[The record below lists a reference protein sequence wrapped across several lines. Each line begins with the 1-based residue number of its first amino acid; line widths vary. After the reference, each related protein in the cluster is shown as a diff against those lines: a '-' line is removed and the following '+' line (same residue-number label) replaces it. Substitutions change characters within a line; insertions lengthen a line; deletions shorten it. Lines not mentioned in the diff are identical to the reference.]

1 VNFIEI
7 ENGITNLNFFILF
20 ITILYW
26 FQSSALIGS
35 KWLALSTGSVFL
47 VIFTNYLSLFK
58 MWMDH
63 FHLSNLM
70 NLYYSYLGF

>member
-20 ITILYW
+20 ITMLLYW
-26 FQSSALIGS
+26 FKSSALIGS
-35 KWLALSTGSVFL
+35 KWLALSTGSVL

-58 MWMDH
+58 MDQVISH
-63 FHLSNLM
+63 
-70 NLYYSYLGF
+70 

>member
-20 ITILYW
+20 ITMLLYW
-26 FQSSALIGS
+26 FKSSALIGS

-58 MWMDH
+58 MDQVI
-63 FHLSNLM
+63 FH
-70 NLYYSYLGF
+70 